1 MLLVASCHYKRMAD
15 SIAFPARAESRAL
28 SLPAIPWYL
37 WVSVI
42 GVTSAMIGVH
52 WDISWHRSIG
62 RDTFWTPPHIAIY
75 LCGVIAGI
83 SAAYLILMTTFG
95 KLPEVRPASVKMWGF
110 YGPLGA
116 FITAWGGVAMLV
128 SAPFDDWWHNAYGL
142 DVKILSPPHTVLA
155 AGILAIE
162 VGALILVLGYMN
174 RAQGAERRR
183 LEWLYLYVGSMIL
196 VVTQILTMEY
206 AIRVLQHTA
215 IFYLAMSIAV
225 PTALIGVAVGSD
237 RRWAA
242 TTVAG
247 VYTLFTAALIW
258 ILPLFPAQPKLGP
271 VMNPVTQFIPPSFPL
286 LLIVPAFGI
295 DLVRRY
301 SGKWPAWLKS
311 VVCGAVFFGA
321 LVAVQWPFADFLM
334 TPAAANGF
342 FGTMYLD
349 YGTSPRSHEALNIF
363 YPSETGFW
371 MRMLIALV
379 VAMVTARIGLGWGNW
394 MRTVKR

>member
-1 MLLVASCHYKRMAD
+1 MAD
-15 SIAFPARAESRAL
+15 SIAFPARAEPRAVSL
-28 SLPAIPWYL
+28 STIPWYL

-83 SAAYLILMTTFG
+83 SSAYLILATTFG
-95 KLPEVRPASVKMWGF
+95 RLPEVRASSVRMWGF
-110 YGPLGA
+110 HGPLGA
-116 FITAWGGVAMLV
+116 FVTAWGGIAMLV

-247 VYTLFTAALIW
+247 IYTLFTAALIW

-301 SGKWPAWLKS
+301 ARKWPAWLKS
-311 VVCGAVFFGA
+311 VACGAVFFGV

-334 TPAAANGF
+334 TPAAANAF
-342 FGTMYLD
+342 FGTIYLD
-349 YGTSPRSHEALNIF
+349 YGTSAKSHEALNIF
-363 YPSETGFW
+363 YPSETGFG